1 MKKTLISLLLC
12 MTCGLTMAGCQ
23 STPAEQSGTEK
34 AADTTAAAEE
44 ASAETA
50 ASQEDSGGS
59 LPEEQAQAGETGETG
74 PASAEAGASVPAWT
88 DMTIVFDDLTVA
100 LPMSCSDLS
109 GSWTIE
115 VPEEAEAP
123 AALAPGER
131 REGVRLVREGQED
144 VYVYIDLLNEGDTEA
159 PPEDCTVYGFSAEV
173 TWLEED
179 DTVPSLTLSD
189 GITWGSRL
197 EDLEAAY
204 GSPAAEHRSE
214 EQKYTSYT
222 YAYNYTEVLLT
233 FTVFDEKGLTAVS
246 MVRTP

>member
-23 STPAEQSGTEK
+23 STPAEQAGTEK

-50 ASQEDSGGS
+50 AS
-59 LPEEQAQAGETGETG
+59 QAGETGETG

-197 EDLEAAY
+197 EDLKAAY

-233 FTVFDEKGLTAVS
+233 FTVLT
-246 MVRTP
+246 T

>member
-23 STPAEQSGTEK
+23 STPAEQAGTEK

-59 LPEEQAQAGETGETG
+59 LPEEQAQAGETGDRG
-74 PASAEAGASVPAWT
+74 PAWT
-88 DMTIVFDDLTVA
+88 GMTIVFDDLTVA

>member
-23 STPAEQSGTEK
+23 SSPAEQAGTEK
-34 AADTTAAAEE
+34 AADTTAAADEV
-44 ASAETA
+44 SAETA
-50 ASQEDSGGS
+50 AGEEDNGGS
-59 LPEEQAQAGETGETG
+59 LPTEQAQAGETGETG
-74 PASAEAGASVPAWT
+74 SASAEAGVSVPAWT
-88 DMTIVFDDLTVA
+88 DMTIVFDDLTVT

-115 VPEEAEAP
+115 VPEGAEAP
-123 AALAPGER
+123 AELAPGER

-144 VYVYIDLLNEGDTEA
+144 VYVYIDLLNMGDTAA
-159 PPEDCTVYGFSAEV
+159 PPGDCTVYGFSAEI

-179 DTVPSLTLSD
+179 DAAPSLTLSD

-204 GSPAAEHRSE
+204 GKPAAEHRSG

-246 MVRTP
+246 MARTP

>member
-23 STPAEQSGTEK
+23 STPAEQAGTEK

-50 ASQEDSGGS
+50 DSQEDSGGS
-59 LPEEQAQAGETGETG
+59 LPEEQAQAGETG
-74 PASAEAGASVPAWT
+74 PASAEAAASVPAWT
-88 DMTIVFDDLTVA
+88 GMTIVFDDLTVA

-197 EDLEAAY
+197 EDLKAAY

>member
-23 STPAEQSGTEK
+23 STPAEQAGTEK

-59 LPEEQAQAGETGETG
+59 LPEEQAQA
-74 PASAEAGASVPAWT
+74 
-88 DMTIVFDDLTVA
+88 
-100 LPMSCSDLS
+100 
-109 GSWTIE
+109 E

-197 EDLEAAY
+197 EDLKAAY

>member
-1 MKKTLISLLLC
+1 MKKSLISLLLC
-12 MTCGLTMAGCQ
+12 MTCVFTLAGCQ
-23 STPAEQSGTEK
+23 SSPAEQAGTKK
-34 AADTTAAAEE
+34 AADTAAAAEE
-44 ASAETA
+44 ASAEA
-50 ASQEDSGGS
+50 GAGQEDSS
-59 LPEEQAQAGETGETG
+59 PAAEQAQAGETAESSS
-74 PASAEAGASVPAWT
+74 ASAEAGASVPAWT
-88 DMTIVFDDLTVA
+88 DMTISFDDLTVT

-115 VPEEAEAP
+115 VPEGAEAP
-123 AALAPGER
+123 AELAPGER

-144 VYVYIDLLNEGDTEA
+144 VYVYIDLLNMGDTAA
-159 PPEDCTVYGFSAEV
+159 PPGDCTVYGFSAEI

-179 DTVPSLTLSD
+179 DAAPSLTLSD

-204 GSPAAEHRSE
+204 GKPAAEHRSG

>member
-23 STPAEQSGTEK
+23 STPAEQAGTEK

-59 LPEEQAQAGETGETG
+59 LPEEQAQAGETGDRG
-74 PASAEAGASVPAWT
+74 PAWT
-88 DMTIVFDDLTVA
+88 DMTIVFDDLTVV

-159 PPEDCTVYGFSAEV
+159 PLKDCTVYGFSAEV

-197 EDLEAAY
+197 EDLKAAY

-246 MVRTP
+246 IVRTP

>member
-1 MKKTLISLLLC
+1 MEMIQSVKNPKVQLWRSLRDAK
-12 MTCGLTMAGCQ
+12 GRK
-23 STPAEQSGTEK
+23 QSG
-34 AADTTAAAEE
+34 
-44 ASAETA
+44 SF
-50 ASQEDSGGS
+50 
-59 LPEEQAQAGETGETG
+59 L
-74 PASAEAGASVPAWT
+74 V
-88 DMTIVFDDLTVA
+88 
-100 LPMSCSDLS
+100 
-109 GSWTIE
+109 
-115 VPEEAEAP
+115 
-123 AALAPGER
+123 
-131 REGVRLVREGQED
+131 EGVRLVREGQED